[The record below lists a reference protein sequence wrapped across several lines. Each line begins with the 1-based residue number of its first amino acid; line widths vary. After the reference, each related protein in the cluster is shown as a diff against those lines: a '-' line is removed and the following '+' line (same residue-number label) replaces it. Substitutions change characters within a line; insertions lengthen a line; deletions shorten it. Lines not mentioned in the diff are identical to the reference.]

1 MLKDD
6 MIIQEQAGFSDQV
19 GCSLTRGA
27 TGRTTNYESPEH
39 HLQEAFVKKWVE
51 AENKEALLSHPTADK
66 FRLMI
71 SKALVINGTTLVCYR
86 GSYRRPDMFPRPLPH
101 HFGPPPP
108 ELTEAGRYNIDRKP
122 VLYLCTTDYGVVY
135 EKQED
140 NNPIK
145 NLFCQEYILD
155 LSVLR
160 LADFADPNLDNFI
173 RIVFDYAEYGLRG
186 GNIDKSD
193 YLFSQVIAAIV
204 EQCGFSG
211 MSTPGVRGIPERRY
225 QNIIIFKPEVIWK
238 QFVNRDVEPMCIDNI
253 LSNYQ
258 GPNQANSADAK
269 SRAAD

>member
-1 MLKDD
+1 MWKND
-6 MIIQEQAGFSDQV
+6 MIIQEQAGCSVQL
-19 GCSLTRGA
+19 GCSLTRGS
-27 TGRTTNYESPEH
+27 TGRTTNFETPED
-39 HLQEAFVKKWVE
+39 HLQEALVE
-51 AENKEALLSHPTADK
+51 QWAKAKNRDAFLSHPNAAK
-66 FRLMI
+66 FRSMI
-71 SKALVINGTTLVCYR
+71 SETHVINGTTLVCYR
-86 GSYRRPDMFPRPLPH
+86 GCYRRPDMLPRPLPN

-108 ELTEAGRYNIDRKP
+108 ELTEAGRYNIAGEP
-122 VLYLCTTDYGVVY
+122 VLYLCTTDYGIVY

-160 LADFADPNLDNFI
+160 LADFADSNLDNFI
-173 RIVFDYAEYGLRG
+173 RIVFDYTEYGLRG

-204 EQCGFSG
+204 EQYGFSG
-211 MSTPGVRGIPERRY
+211 MSVPGVRGVPDRRY
-225 QNIIIFKPEVIWK
+225 QNIVIFNPEVIWK
-238 QFVNRDVEPMCIDNI
+238 QFVNKDVEPICIDNI

-258 GPNQANSADAK
+258 GPNHANSADAK